1 MSGKPAARQGDLT
14 KKGGPIVQGSATV
27 LIGSA
32 GGVACSVCPGGM
44 AVGNPVNPA
53 LGAKVLTGA
62 DELDFALPG
71 PLPLAWQRVY
81 SSYVNAEHGA
91 ACGLLGYGWKL
102 PLELRLVLQ
111 DERAVLFDASGRA
124 ITFEEP
130 LQPGQALHSSSEDLW
145 LLRGGGMAGST
156 APSSTPAELL
166 PWAQQPR
173 WSHVPAVLRTDPGCV
188 IAVPGA
194 GGAGAPAWVFLPT
207 GVSGD
212 RVLHAVIDRFGRSQ
226 RYQWGTEGEQ
236 QGRVAGITDGSGRRY
251 ALRYERIAPD
261 ATAARKPGKPDE
273 GGQARHPLLGP
284 DDGVRL
290 VGVDCTFNPLDPA
303 VIPGAAPRP
312 QPLVGYR
319 YDSAGN
325 LAEVLGADGTVLR
338 RFGYDALHRMTEH
351 QVRQGPRH
359 RYVYEDQTAQ
369 GRRQGWAARPGARV
383 AEQHNE
389 EGLSYFFDY
398 GGAPVAAGDGPAA
411 SVRSSTVVR
420 DSLGRT
426 TTYHFEGEG
435 GLKRLVRLTGPDGA
449 EQSYR
454 HDSAGRRLSATD
466 ALGRTTWWRYDG
478 AGRLL
483 GVQGPDGRSTQ
494 QRWGAAGSAQDG
506 LLLASQDAAG
516 LRTHYRYDDWG
527 RLVEVAMLP
536 EGGTDE
542 AATLQALITRFEYEQ
557 PQQDAGTG
565 AVTFPPHTL
574 AWCDQPVAVI
584 DAQGGR
590 SQYAYNACG
599 QITRHTD
606 CSGHSQTWR
615 HGAWGEVVEAVDA
628 LGQRTRLHHA
638 MQQGALRLV
647 GVQQPG
653 NTAVR
658 YRWNETGRMA
668 AITHGT
674 HDVLEGTGEPAGTS
688 ATIAYRHDLW
698 GRVVEQVQAG
708 RGVQLRYDVAGRLQE
723 LVNENGDVTRFVHDV
738 ADRLVQEVGFD
749 GRSQVY
755 GYDAAGQLTHT
766 GDGHGEGHHPGA
778 AARPELGAVVRTRL
792 HYDLGG
798 RLVARV
804 AVRLP
809 APEPSDTEPHA
820 ILQIQRFEHTSAG
833 ALQQTRTWEAEL
845 PHGVEPMASPTGSM
859 TDRPMSLAGSWLALN
874 TQALLSLLDRPGDPA
889 QAPLAAALQAQR
901 LQQEA
906 RVAFARDAFGR
917 VCGETQTLYRE
928 PQAPQLQ
935 ASLSAGEPP
944 VEFEHA
950 ITHTL
955 GPLGQRTA
963 TQAQGLGTLQWL
975 AYGSGHVHGL
985 LLDGQPL
992 VDWERDALHR
1002 EVGRTLH
1009 VLDGQDNADLPAIV
1023 HARQLDPMGRMLHQ
1037 DWRGLRHAA
1046 AMPTTDNANDSDTGP
1061 SYAAGRIT
1069 PALGPLRTIAQRRY
1083 QYDALGQ
1090 LVGVQ
1095 TPGEATRY
1103 GYDAWQRLT
1112 AMHRAGPEGELHEH
1126 WVLDAA
1132 GNRLPSFG
1140 GAQAAIPHAGRQPE
1154 AWAREVRENLHD
1166 AGFDLL
1172 RANGGPGES
1181 SGTVTHW
1188 PGNRIGWSTVQR
1200 ADSHQKDAL
1209 IRYQYDAFGNRV
1221 QVLHPDGR
1229 IQRLHYDALHQL
1241 REVCQREQ
1249 LGGAWRLIA
1258 SYRYDALGRRLSKT
1272 VYDQLDHGG
1281 TTTYAGWD
1289 GDRLIHTEGAKGFFH
1304 TLYEPG
1310 SFVPLL
1316 RLERSKAIP
1325 TAMQVLL
1332 ALDST
1337 EDDDSDAP
1345 ALGRNFFAALPR
1357 AQRDLLEGVLHSAI
1371 GTCAEASLANLSSN
1385 LPLDVRVLLANGLDE
1400 IRGRRTNFARAED
1413 TCIRH
1418 ILCDHL
1424 GTPIA
1429 MVDANG
1435 RHSGL
1440 LTWAATYHSWGALR
1454 EEYNPNDIS
1463 QLIRFQGQQ
1472 FDAETGLHYNRLRY
1486 YDPSLGQYLTQDP
1499 IGLLGGNDKY
1509 IYPVSPTGW
1518 IDPTGLN
1525 PLAACAVPGPTMAAC
1540 AVAAEKAMSLLALGT
1555 AALATAMIPS
1565 STSQMSDAERLSSAH
1580 EAAMG
1585 NRTAPGYG
1593 GNCSPEE
1600 HDALRDKKEKACDDA
1615 KGLSCQK
1622 GELNYGKAEKIQKC
1636 IDARINI
1643 ARKCFAG
1650 GDAGHNEQINQLFRI
1665 IGKCTGHNAR

>member
-1 MSGKPAARQGDLT
+1 M
-14 KKGGPIVQGSATV
+14 
-27 LIGSA
+27 
-32 GGVACSVCPGGM
+32 
-44 AVGNPVNPA
+44 
-53 LGAKVLTGA
+53 
-62 DELDFALPG
+62 
-71 PLPLAWQRVY
+71 
-81 SSYVNAEHGA
+81 
-91 ACGLLGYGWKL
+91 
-102 PLELRLVLQ
+102 
-111 DERAVLFDASGRA
+111 
-124 ITFEEP
+124 
-130 LQPGQALHSSSEDLW
+130 
-145 LLRGGGMAGST
+145 
-156 APSSTPAELL
+156 
-166 PWAQQPR
+166 
-173 WSHVPAVLRTDPGCV
+173 
-188 IAVPGA
+188 
-194 GGAGAPAWVFLPT
+194 
-207 GVSGD
+207 
-212 RVLHAVIDRFGRSQ
+212 
-226 RYQWGTEGEQ
+226 
-236 QGRVAGITDGSGRRY
+236 
-251 ALRYERIAPD
+251 
-261 ATAARKPGKPDE
+261 
-273 GGQARHPLLGP
+273 
-284 DDGVRL
+284 
-290 VGVDCTFNPLDPA
+290 
-303 VIPGAAPRP
+303 
-312 QPLVGYR
+312 
-319 YDSAGN
+319 
-325 LAEVLGADGTVLR
+325 
-338 RFGYDALHRMTEH
+338 
-351 QVRQGPRH
+351 
-359 RYVYEDQTAQ
+359 
-369 GRRQGWAARPGARV
+369 
-383 AEQHNE
+383 
-389 EGLSYFFDY
+389 
-398 GGAPVAAGDGPAA
+398 
-411 SVRSSTVVR
+411 
-420 DSLGRT
+420 
-426 TTYHFEGEG
+426 
-435 GLKRLVRLTGPDGA
+435 
-449 EQSYR
+449 
-454 HDSAGRRLSATD
+454 
-466 ALGRTTWWRYDG
+466 
-478 AGRLL
+478 
-483 GVQGPDGRSTQ
+483 
-494 QRWGAAGSAQDG
+494 
-506 LLLASQDAAG
+506 
-516 LRTHYRYDDWG
+516 
-527 RLVEVAMLP
+527 
-536 EGGTDE
+536 
-542 AATLQALITRFEYEQ
+542 
-557 PQQDAGTG
+557 
-565 AVTFPPHTL
+565 
-574 AWCDQPVAVI
+574 
-584 DAQGGR
+584 
-590 SQYAYNACG
+590 
-599 QITRHTD
+599 
-606 CSGHSQTWR
+606 
-615 HGAWGEVVEAVDA
+615 
-628 LGQRTRLHHA
+628 
-638 MQQGALRLV
+638 
-647 GVQQPG
+647 
-653 NTAVR
+653 
-658 YRWNETGRMA
+658 
-668 AITHGT
+668 
-674 HDVLEGTGEPAGTS
+674 
-688 ATIAYRHDLW
+688 
-698 GRVVEQVQAG
+698 
-708 RGVQLRYDVAGRLQE
+708 
-723 LVNENGDVTRFVHDV
+723 
-738 ADRLVQEVGFD
+738 
-749 GRSQVY
+749 
-755 GYDAAGQLTHT
+755 
-766 GDGHGEGHHPGA
+766 
-778 AARPELGAVVRTRL
+778 
-792 HYDLGG
+792 
-798 RLVARV
+798 
-804 AVRLP
+804 
-809 APEPSDTEPHA
+809 
-820 ILQIQRFEHTSAG
+820 
-833 ALQQTRTWEAEL
+833 
-845 PHGVEPMASPTGSM
+845 
-859 TDRPMSLAGSWLALN
+859 
-874 TQALLSLLDRPGDPA
+874 
-889 QAPLAAALQAQR
+889 
-901 LQQEA
+901 
-906 RVAFARDAFGR
+906 
-917 VCGETQTLYRE
+917 
-928 PQAPQLQ
+928 
-935 ASLSAGEPP
+935 
-944 VEFEHA
+944 EFEHA
-950 ITHTL
+950 IAHTL

-1009 VLDGQDNADLPAIV
+1009 VLEGQGNEDLPAIV

-1061 SYAAGRIT
+1061 SYAARRIA

-1140 GAQAAIPHAGRQPE
+1140 GAQAAIPHASRQPE

-1400 IRGRRTNFARAED
+1400 IRGRRTTFARAED

-1463 QLIRFQGQQ
+1463 QPIRFQGQQ

-1585 NRTAPGYG
+1585 NSTAPGYG